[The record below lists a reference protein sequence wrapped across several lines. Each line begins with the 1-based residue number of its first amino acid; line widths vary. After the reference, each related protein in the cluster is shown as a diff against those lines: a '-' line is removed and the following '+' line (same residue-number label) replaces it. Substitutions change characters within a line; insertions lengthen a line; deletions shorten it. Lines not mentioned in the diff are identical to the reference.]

1 VNVRGTTPDPASIRI
16 GIVEASLRSTMSHA
30 PSLDEQFRLLR
41 ESEVFTYLDKTPP
54 RDRVSEYARLSE
66 RHAVPILAGGWWYTL
81 GRDEALLEDNLRIG
95 ASLGSLVHNVQI
107 LMDHADGRLVSDAEV
122 AETYRRAYD
131 IGAALGCL
139 PSLEVHINMW
149 SEDFR
154 RVARV
159 GRLVE
164 ARGIPFRL
172 TLDHSH
178 VIFKLDNPREL
189 AVFGLDAALAAG
201 EVVLDPYAPGNVC
214 AEWIEAGWVAHGH
227 ARSTVPN
234 NPRNVTGRHASL
246 EALPSSR
253 HPRDL
258 VGRGVQYP
266 FVAPRAGEWHAPWD
280 AAALEPW
287 KVVVRQ
293 LVAYHR
299 THDASPLRLISTE
312 FIPFT
317 DYGEGAGYSLLENS
331 IACARWI
338 QELLD
343 GPVPVPA
350 VPVADPKPPP
360 ESVPA

>member
-1 VNVRGTTPDPASIRI
+1 MSEPARIRL
-16 GIVEASLRSTMSHA
+16 GITEAGLRHTMSRA

-41 ESEVFTYLDKTPP
+41 DSAVFAYLDKTPP
-54 RDRVSEYARLSE
+54 RDLVAEYSRQSE
-66 RHAVPILAGGWWYTL
+66 RHGVPILAGGWWYTL
-81 GRDEALLEDNLRIG
+81 GRDEPLLEENLRIG
-95 ASLGSLVHNVQI
+95 AALGSIAHNVQI
-107 LMDHADGRLVSDAEV
+107 LMDHADGRLVADAEV
-122 AETYRRAYD
+122 AEAYLRAYD
-131 IGAALGCL
+131 LGATLGCL

-178 VIFKLDNPREL
+178 VIFKIDNPREL
-189 AVFGLDAALAAG
+189 AVFGLDTALASG
-201 EVVLDPYAPGNVC
+201 EIVLDPFAPGHVC
-214 AEWIEAGWVAHGH
+214 SQWIEAGWVAHMH

-234 NPRNVTGRHASL
+234 NPRNVRGRHASL
-246 EALPSSR
+246 ETLPSSL

-266 FVAPRAGEWHAPWD
+266 FVAPREGEWHAPWD
-280 AAALEPW
+280 ATALEPW
-287 KVVVRQ
+287 KEVVRQ
-293 LVAYHR
+293 VVAHHR
-299 THDASPLRLISTE
+299 GHDASQLRLISTE

-317 DYGEGAGYSLLENS
+317 DYGEGGGYSLLENS

-338 QELLD
+338 SELLD
-343 GPVPVPA
+343 APLPVPTLS
-350 VPVADPKPPP
+350 P
-360 ESVPA
+360 EDRNTIPEGAPT

>member
-1 VNVRGTTPDPASIRI
+1 
-16 GIVEASLRSTMSHA
+16 MSHA
-30 PSLDEQFRLLR
+30 PPLEELFRLLR
-41 ESEVFTYLDKTPP
+41 EAGVFDYLDKTPP
-54 RDRVSEYARLSE
+54 RERVAEYARLSE
-66 RHAVPILAGGWWYTL
+66 RSGVPILAGGWWYTL
-81 GRDEALLEDNLRIG
+81 GRDEALLEENLRIG
-95 ASLGSLVHNVQI
+95 ASLGSIVHNVQI

-122 AETYRRAYD
+122 ADAYLRAYD
-131 IGAALGCL
+131 VGAALGCL

-159 GRLVE
+159 ARRVE

-178 VIFKLDNPREL
+178 VIFKIDNPREL
-189 AVFGLDAALAAG
+189 AVFDLDAAVAAG
-201 EVVLDPYAPGNVC
+201 ELVLDPFLPGNVC
-214 AEWIEAGWVAHGH
+214 GEWIESGWVAHAH

-246 EALPSSR
+246 ETLPSSR

-280 AAALEPW
+280 AAALDPW
-287 KVVVRQ
+287 KEVARQ
-293 LVAYHR
+293 LVAHHC
-299 THDASPLRLISTE
+299 THAASPLRLISTE

-317 DYGEGAGYSLLENS
+317 DYGEGGAYSLLDNS
-331 IACARWI
+331 IACARWLRD
-338 QELLD
+338 LLD
-343 GPVPVPA
+343 EH
-350 VPVADPKPPP
+350 
-360 ESVPA
+360 ESVPAVRAASPQTASGSPSA

>member
-1 VNVRGTTPDPASIRI
+1 MSEPERIRL
-16 GIVEASLRSTMSHA
+16 GIAEAGLRHTMSHA

-41 ESEVFTYLDKTPP
+41 ESGVFTYLDKTPP
-54 RDRVSEYARLSE
+54 RDRVAEYARLSE
-66 RHAVPILAGGWWYTL
+66 RHGVPILAGGWWYTL
-81 GRDEALLEDNLRIG
+81 GRDEALLEENLRIG
-95 ASLGSLVHNVQI
+95 ASLGSLVHNVQV

-122 AETYRRAYD
+122 AEAYLRAYD

-164 ARGIPFRL
+164 GRGIPFRL

-178 VIFKLDNPREL
+178 VIFKIDNPREL

-201 EVVLDPYAPGNVC
+201 EIVLDPFEPGNIC
-214 AEWIEAGWVAHGH
+214 AEWISAGWVAHCH
-227 ARSTVPN
+227 ARSTVPD
-234 NPRNVTGRHASL
+234 NPRNLTGRHGSL
-246 EALPSSR
+246 DTLPSSR
-253 HPRDL
+253 HPREL

-266 FVAPRAGEWHAPWD
+266 FVAPREGEWHAPWD
-280 AAALEPW
+280 VAALEPW
-287 KVVVRQ
+287 KEVVRQ

-299 THDASPLRLISTE
+299 THATSPLRLISTE

-317 DYGEGAGYSLLENS
+317 DYGEGGGYSLLENS

-338 QELLD
+338 ESLLS
-343 GPVPVPA
+343 GPAPAPA
-350 VPVADPKPPP
+350 VTVADANTSA